1 MREMTRMKVYAAGL
15 STMAERNP
23 RTAMREAA
31 WRVSERKTAYGTAY
45 GTARQ
50 TGLGKPG
57 GIITDLDME
66 GGSAA
71 GRIWTGGIITD
82 PSVEGVAPAGRIW
95 TGGMIT
101 DPSVGRTMVDR
112 TMTDRT
118 MTDRTMTDWGMSGG
132 GGRKWLT
139 GRELSGS
146 AVLEVVLLIACAVG
160 LVLIFKTQ
168 LTTLLSTVFS
178 QIESTASSIY

>member
-1 MREMTRMKVYAAGL
+1 MREMTRMKVYAASL
-15 STMAERNP
+15 STIAERNP
-23 RTAMREAA
+23 KTAMKEAA
-31 WRVSERKTAYGTAY
+31 WRVSERKTTYGTAY

-66 GGSAA
+66 GSSAA

-112 TMTDRT
+112 TMK
-118 MTDRTMTDWGMSGG
+118 DRTMTDWGMSGG

>member
-1 MREMTRMKVYAAGL
+1 MTRMKVYAAGL

-57 GIITDLDME
+57 GIITD
-66 GGSAA
+66 
-71 GRIWTGGIITD
+71 
-82 PSVEGVAPAGRIW
+82 
-95 TGGMIT
+95 
-101 DPSVGRTMVDR
+101 PSVGRTMVDR
-112 TMTDRT
+112 TMK
-118 MTDRTMTDWGMSGG
+118 DRTMTDWGMSGG